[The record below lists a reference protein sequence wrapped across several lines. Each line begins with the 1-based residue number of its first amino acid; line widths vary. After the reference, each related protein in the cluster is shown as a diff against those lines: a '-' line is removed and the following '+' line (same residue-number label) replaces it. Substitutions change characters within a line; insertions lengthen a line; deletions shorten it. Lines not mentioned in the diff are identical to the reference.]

1 MLELIFPYLIL
12 PTIRLTLF
20 LSSELLLVCLS
31 ATFHWKASIKKQEG
45 HIGMSSGT
53 GKIPISWLRTQS
65 FPSYVAESTSFAFV
79 HISVLS
85 PQLCWD
91 YWLLAF
97 HWKITFVVMW
107 CGLLN
112 IVYVSFLVSVKGLK
126 SLMCKL
132 PKGSFVFFGSFY
144 ILHVIRYLIFVFLSL
159 LNGRKK
165 KYSSWSA
172 NNCSNSLGGNFVM

>member
-112 IVYVSFLVSVKGLK
+112 IVYVAFLVSVKGLK

-132 PKGSFVFFGSFY
+132 PKGSFVFFLGLFISCMWLDTLFLYFY
-144 ILHVIRYLIFVFLSL
+144 HCWMVE
-159 LNGRKK
+159 RK
-165 KYSSWSA
+165 SIPVDQQITVQTVWVVT
-172 NNCSNSLGGNFVM
+172 L